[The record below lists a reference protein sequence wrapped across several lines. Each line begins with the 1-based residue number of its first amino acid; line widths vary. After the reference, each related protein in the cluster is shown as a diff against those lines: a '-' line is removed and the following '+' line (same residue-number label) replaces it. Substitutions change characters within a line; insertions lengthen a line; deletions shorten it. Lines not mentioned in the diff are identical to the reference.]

1 LNLLRWLWPPRAA
14 GTRRSVRSKLMIV
27 VVQTTGVALLVAS
40 AALLVNDLA
49 NYRRVR
55 AADLATEASILAL
68 ASAPALAFD
77 DHAAAVDSLATLRV
91 HQAARAAALYTADG
105 RLYAQFVRPG
115 ERPPPTQLPRSIT
128 PTYMRGAQIELT
140 QRIER
145 NGEWLGTLYL
155 RGSYPIG
162 DPLMAYVA
170 ILVLVAAASLVVA
183 LILSSSLQRAI
194 TSPLDAMALVASG
207 VVNRGDYTQRAPR
220 SADDEIGLVV
230 DAFNRMLDEV
240 QSRTRELELSISQLK
255 ATEDALREADRRKD
269 EFLATLAHELRNP
282 LAPIRNAAEL
292 LEIPSVDDVQ
302 RKWAR
307 DVIARQVQ
315 RMGLLLD
322 DLLDVSRITRGR
334 LELKKKQVHLAS
346 LVATAIETV
355 DPLIKAK
362 GQSLQVSLPSEPI
375 ELQVDPLRISQAIS
389 NLLNNAAKY
398 TDERG
403 VVKLSARLEAT
414 GLRIAVEDTG
424 VGFEPSAQ
432 PKLFE
437 MFSQIESRP
446 ERTEG
451 GLGIGLA
458 LVKGLIT
465 LHGGTAEA
473 ASAGPGQGS
482 TFTLR
487 LPAYAVVTGPH
498 PVGAPV
504 AVPLQVTCRIG
515 KIIIVDDNRDAAE
528 TLGSILSK
536 WGHQVLLAHNGL
548 AALELGARERADAF
562 ILDIGMPGLS
572 GYEVARRIRSEPWGS
587 HTLLLAMT
595 GWGQTEDIARA
606 KQAGFDEHLTK
617 PVDLTQVAGI
627 LLKYLGAARPE
638 LRTRSAAS
646 SCGGDGHDP
655 TPERTD

>member
-1 LNLLRWLWPPRAA
+1 MKPEAGVSSGAKQHDSKLLRWLWPPPAA

-27 VVQTTGVALLVAS
+27 VLKTTGVALLVAS

-77 DHAAAVDSLATLRV
+77 DHAAAADSLAALRV

-115 ERPPPTQLPRSIT
+115 ERPPPAQLPSSIT
-128 PTYMRGAQIELT
+128 RTYMRGTQIELT

-145 NGEWLGTLYL
+145 NGEWLGSLYL

-170 ILVLVAAASLVVA
+170 ILALVAAGSLIVA
-183 LILSSSLQRAI
+183 LILSNSLQRAI
-194 TSPLDAMALVASG
+194 TSPLDAMTLVAGG

-240 QSRTRELELSISQLK
+240 QSRTRELEQSISQLK

-334 LELKKKQVHLAS
+334 LELKKKQVPLAS

-398 TDERG
+398 TGERG
-403 VVKLSARLEAT
+403 IVKLSARLDAT
-414 GLRIAVEDTG
+414 ELWIAVEDTG
-424 VGFEPSAQ
+424 VGFEPTAQ

-458 LVKGLIT
+458 LVKGLIG
-465 LHGGTAEA
+465 LHRGSVEA
-473 ASAGPGQGS
+473 ASPGRGRGS

-487 LPAYAVVTGPH
+487 LPADAVVTGSH
-498 PVGAPV
+498 RIAQPV
-504 AVPLQVTCRIG
+504 ALPLEVTCRLG
-515 KIIIVDDNRDAAE
+515 KLIIVDDNRDAAE

-548 AALELGARERADAF
+548 AALELGAREQADAF

-572 GYEVARRIRSEPWGS
+572 GYEVARRIRSEPWGA

-595 GWGQTEDIARA
+595 GWGQAEDVARA

-638 LRTRSAAS
+638 PAQSLS
-646 SCGGDGHDP
+646 S
-655 TPERTD
+655 

>member
-1 LNLLRWLWPPRAA
+1 MMRVKLQDFKLLRWLWPALAA
-14 GTRRSVRSKLMIV
+14 GTRRSVRSKLMTV
-27 VVQTTGVALLVAS
+27 AVQTTGVALLVAS

-49 NYRRVR
+49 SYRRVR

-77 DHAAAVDSLATLRV
+77 DHAAAVNSLAALRV
-91 HQAARAAALYTADG
+91 HQAARAAALYTTDG

-115 ERPPPTQLPRSIT
+115 ERPPAAQLQQSIT
-128 PTYMRGAQIELT
+128 RTYMRGTQIELT

-162 DPLMAYVA
+162 APLLAYVA
-170 ILVLVAAASLVVA
+170 ILALVAAASLIVA
-183 LILSSSLQRAI
+183 LVLSNSLQRTI
-194 TSPLDAMALVASG
+194 TRPLDAMTLVASG
-207 VVNRGDYTQRAPR
+207 VVNRGDYTQRATR

-240 QSRTRELELSISQLK
+240 QSRTRELEHSISQLK

-292 LEIPSVDDVQ
+292 LEMPSVDDVR

-334 LELKKKQVHLAS
+334 LELKKKQVPLAA

-362 GQSLQVSLPSEPI
+362 GQSLQVSLPNEPI
-375 ELQVDPLRISQAIS
+375 ELRVDPLRISQAIS

-403 VVKLSARLEAT
+403 VVKLSARLEA
-414 GLRIAVEDTG
+414 GELRIAVEDTG

-432 PKLFE
+432 PQLFQ
-437 MFSQIESRP
+437 MFSQIESRT
-446 ERTEG
+446 ERSEG

-458 LVKGLIT
+458 LVKGLIV
-465 LHGGTAEA
+465 LHRGTVEA
-473 ASAGPGQGS
+473 ASRGPGLGS

-487 LPAYAVVTGPH
+487 LPADVVVTGPH
-498 PVGAPV
+498 ALAVPA
-504 AVPLQVTCRIG
+504 AVPLELMSRTG
-515 KIIIVDDNRDAAE
+515 KVIIVDDNRDAAE

-536 WGHQVLLAHNGL
+536 WGHHVLLAYDGL
-548 AALELGARERADAF
+548 AALELGARECADAF

-572 GYEVARRIRSEPWGS
+572 GYEVARRIRGEPWGRQ
-587 HTLLLAMT
+587 TLLLAVT
-595 GWGQTEDIARA
+595 GWGQAEDIARA

-617 PVDLTQVAGI
+617 PVDLTQLANI
-627 LLKYLGAARPE
+627 LLRHLGAARSGHA
-638 LRTRSAAS
+638 RSS
-646 SCGGDGHDP
+646 GG
-655 TPERTD
+655 

>member
-1 LNLLRWLWPPRAA
+1 MKREAGDSKLLRWLWPPRAP

-77 DHAAAVDSLATLRV
+77 DHAAAADSLAALRV

-105 RLYAQFVRPG
+105 RLYVQFVRPG
-115 ERPPPTQLPRSIT
+115 ERPPPAQLLSSIT
-128 PTYMRGAQIELT
+128 RTYMRGTQIVLT

-162 DPLMAYVA
+162 GPLMAYVA
-170 ILVLVAAASLVVA
+170 ILVLVGAGSLIVA
-183 LILSSSLQRAI
+183 LILSNSLQRAI
-194 TSPLDAMALVASG
+194 TSPLDAMTLVAGG

-220 SADDEIGLVV
+220 IADDEIGLVV

-240 QSRTRELELSISQLK
+240 QARTRELEQSISQLK

-334 LELKKKQVHLAS
+334 LELKKKQVPLAS

-403 VVKLSARLEAT
+403 IVKLSARLDAT
-414 GLRIAVEDTG
+414 ELWIAVEDTG

-458 LVKGLIT
+458 LVKGLI
-465 LHGGTAEA
+465 
-473 ASAGPGQGS
+473 
-482 TFTLR
+482 
-487 LPAYAVVTGPH
+487 
-498 PVGAPV
+498 
-504 AVPLQVTCRIG
+504 
-515 KIIIVDDNRDAAE
+515 
-528 TLGSILSK
+528 
-536 WGHQVLLAHNGL
+536 
-548 AALELGARERADAF
+548 AL
-562 ILDIGMPGLS
+562 
-572 GYEVARRIRSEPWGS
+572 
-587 HTLLLAMT
+587 
-595 GWGQTEDIARA
+595 
-606 KQAGFDEHLTK
+606 
-617 PVDLTQVAGI
+617 
-627 LLKYLGAARPE
+627 
-638 LRTRSAAS
+638 
-646 SCGGDGHDP
+646 
-655 TPERTD
+655 